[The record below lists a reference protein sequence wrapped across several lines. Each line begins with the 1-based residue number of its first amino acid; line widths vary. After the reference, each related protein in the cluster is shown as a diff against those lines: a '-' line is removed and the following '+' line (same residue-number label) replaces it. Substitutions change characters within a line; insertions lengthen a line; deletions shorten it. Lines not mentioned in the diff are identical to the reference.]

1 MTAFSWTCPFC
12 QRPVTVNTETDVSS
26 EETQL
31 GSVNKDGLRIAQ
43 ARFIICPNPE
53 CRKISL
59 DVEMY
64 SAYVNDEHSGQ
75 LSKNRL
81 LKSWSLIPESKA
93 IPFPGYIPKAIRDD
107 YNEACLILEKSP
119 KAAATL
125 ARRCLQGITRDF
137 WKVKVKSRRL
147 SDEIQKIKDKVDPK
161 TWAAIESVRSVG
173 NIGKH
178 MEQDVNLVISIE
190 SKEADLL
197 VGLVEILLRDWY
209 IARYERET
217 HLQEIKQIAAEKEAT
232 KKKGS

>member
-12 QRPVTVNTETDVSS
+12 QRPVTVKTETDVTS

-43 ARFIICPNPE
+43 SRFIVCPNPE

-64 SAYVNDEHSGQ
+64 SAYVSDEHSGQ

-81 LKSWSLIPESKA
+81 LKNWSLIPESKA
-93 IPFPGYIPKAIRDD
+93 IPFPSYIPKAIRDD

-125 ARRCLQGITRDF
+125 ARRCLQGIIRDF
-137 WKVKVKSRRL
+137 WKVKIKSGRL
-147 SDEIQKIKDKVDPK
+147 SDEIQKVKGKVDPK
-161 TWAAIESVRSVG
+161 TWDAIDSVRSVG
-173 NIGKH
+173 NVGKH
-178 MEQDVNLVISIE
+178 MEQDVNLVINVE
-190 SKEADLL
+190 PKEADLL